1 MDILRNMQIFV
12 EVAREKSFR
21 GAADNL
27 GIPNSTVSRRIAE
40 LERDVGLR
48 LFDRST
54 RRVTLT
60 DAGKLHFANCERI
73 LEDASLA
80 HEQLTDL
87 RASPSGTLRIVS
99 NVVPANEW
107 IVPRLP
113 AFSLRYP
120 DIEVELDII
129 SEEPNPLE
137 QDVDVAFVMG
147 PVTQEDL
154 VARRILRLTELG
166 LYASTDY
173 IQEHGTPSSP
183 ADLDKHE
190 GLRHLKLPQWR
201 LIDQRSG
208 EVESVSPSGRISV
221 ANFNAIQKLC
231 LAGMGIC
238 IWHEWRA
245 RKLVEEGQLQR
256 VLPQW
261 TLEPWEFFA
270 VTTSRHVPAKARALI
285 EFLVAKESR

>member
-1 MDILRNMQIFV
+1 
-12 EVAREKSFR
+12 
-21 GAADNL
+21 
-27 GIPNSTVSRRIAE
+27 
-40 LERDVGLR
+40 
-48 LFDRST
+48 
-54 RRVTLT
+54 
-60 DAGKLHFANCERI
+60 
-73 LEDASLA
+73 
-80 HEQLTDL
+80 
-87 RASPSGTLRIVS
+87 
-99 NVVPANEW
+99 
-107 IVPRLP
+107 
-113 AFSLRYP
+113 
-120 DIEVELDII
+120 
-129 SEEPNPLE
+129 
-137 QDVDVAFVMG
+137 MG

-166 LYASTDY
+166 LYVSTDY

-285 EFLVAKESR
+285 EFLVAKESS